1 MEGFGVTARTLAKH
15 VANLMLSKKASD
27 IAVLDLRKIS
37 SAADFF
43 VVCSA
48 DSDTQVKA
56 IADAVQDGTEAKG
69 ERPWHSEGYQA
80 RSWIV
85 VDYVDVVA
93 HVFHRE
99 ARAFYNLERLWR
111 DAPRED
117 LNEAGELIK
126 AAALKKEATPKSRK
140 PAVKRKKTAS

>member
-1 MEGFGVTARTLAKH
+1 
-15 VANLMLSKKASD
+15 
-27 IAVLDLRKIS
+27 
-37 SAADFF
+37 
-43 VVCSA
+43 
-48 DSDTQVKA
+48 VKA